1 MKKRVLSMILVSVL
15 VFTLTGCT
23 KTTTETVTDA
33 NGNTT
38 TTTTVE
44 ENGQATTTVETTEA
58 EEEKVEAAAEDVA
71 EDVIEENDYI
81 IATLTIENTTG
92 VDIVELY
99 FSASDS
105 DEWGNDICEGD
116 LLDDGASFVFEN
128 AFTYSADALLW
139 DIKAVDGNGDSV
151 EFNGCDM
158 SYAADCE
165 NIHITLAVDDD
176 EDSET
181 GFCAYIE

>member
-1 MKKRVLSMILVSVL
+1 MKKSILSLLLVSAL

-33 NGNTT
+33 DGNTT

-44 ENGQATTTVETTEA
+44 ENGQSTTTVETTEA
-58 EEEKVEAAAEDVA
+58 AQETVEEVA
-71 EDVIEENDYI
+71 EEVAEEVTEEDDTI

-105 DEWGNDICEGD
+105 DDWGNDICDGD
-116 LLDDGASFVFEN
+116 VLNDGTSFVFEN
-128 AFTYSADALLW
+128 AFTYSADAVLW
-139 DIKAVDGNGDSV
+139 DIMAVDGNGDSV
-151 EFNGCDM
+151 QFNGCDM
-158 SYAADCE
+158 SYASDCE
-165 NIHITLAVDDD
+165 DILITLAVDDD

-181 GFCAYIE
+181 GFCAYVK